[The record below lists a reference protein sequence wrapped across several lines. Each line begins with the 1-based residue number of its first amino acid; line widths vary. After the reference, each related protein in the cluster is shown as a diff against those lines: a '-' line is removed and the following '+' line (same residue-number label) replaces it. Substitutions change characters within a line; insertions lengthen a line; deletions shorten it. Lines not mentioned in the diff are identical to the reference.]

1 MGIGRP
7 NGGGNGNRRIVVVG
21 GGILGLAVARD
32 LLLRDDGMTLAVVEK
47 ETGVA
52 RHQTGHN
59 SGVIHSG
66 IYYAPGSL
74 KARLCVEGSRLLY
87 AYCDEKRIPYERCGK
102 IIVATEP
109 AEIPRLDEL
118 YRRGRANGVAGLRKI
133 DQRQLTELEPHVTA
147 VDALHAPET
156 GIVDFKRVATEL
168 ANDVR
173 RLGGTVRTGITVT
186 AITERRREMIV
197 KTSTGDLSA
206 DFIVTCAGLYSD
218 RVAQMTGASP
228 DPRIVP
234 FRGSYY
240 VLRGHAT
247 GLVNRLVYP
256 VPDPAFPFLG
266 VHFTKQIDGRVLA
279 GPNAVLAFAREGYRV
294 RDVRPAEL
302 WETLSYPGFWHLAR
316 KYWRAGAAEV
326 HGELSRRVFVGYLRR
341 LVDEISADDLA
352 PGPSGVRAQAMHRD
366 GRLLDDFWLDESDR
380 VIHVR
385 NAPSPAAT
393 SSLALAGMIGAIAAR
408 RFALD

>member
-1 MGIGRP
+1 
-7 NGGGNGNRRIVVVG
+7 
-21 GGILGLAVARD
+21 
-32 LLLRDDGMTLAVVEK
+32 MTLAVVEK
-47 ETGVA
+47 ETRVA

-118 YRRGRANGVAGLRKI
+118 YRRGRANGVVGLAKI
-133 DQRQLTELEPHVTA
+133 DREQLAELEPHVKA
-147 VDALHAPET
+147 VEALHAPET

-168 ANDVR
+168 AADVQ
-173 RLGGTVRTGITVT
+173 RLGGTIQTGTTVT
-186 AITERRREMIV
+186 AIAERRREMIV
-197 KTSTGDLSA
+197 ETSDGSLSA
-206 DFIVTCAGLYSD
+206 DFIVTCGGLYSD
-218 RVAQMTGASP
+218 RLAQMTGASA

-240 VLRGHAT
+240 VLRGRAT
-247 GLVNRLVYP
+247 GFVNRLVYP

-294 RDVRPAEL
+294 RDVRPSEL

-326 HGELSRRVFVGYLRR
+326 RGELSRRVFVGYLRR
-341 LVDEISADDLA
+341 LVEDISADDLE

-393 SSLALAGMIGAIAAR
+393 SSLALAGMIGATAAR